1 MAGVNSRP
9 YRTQIRRGDAPALIC
24 DAARDLFATKGY
36 AATSIDDIAA
46 AAGVARPTIFT
57 AVGTKLVI
65 LKAVVD
71 QATVGDDLQE
81 PLSERDWY
89 KEALDEPDLRRSL
102 RLLVRNLSR
111 IAQGVAPLLRAVEY
125 AAASDPEIAELWQ
138 NLQQQRRVGLGLTA
152 AALCAKAPLRL
163 EQAAVADTLWT
174 LQPSTYQRLVLD
186 AGWPPED
193 WESWMGDLL
202 ERLFLP

>member
-1 MAGVNSRP
+1 MARVNRRP
-9 YRTQIRRGDAPALIC
+9 YRTQIRRGDAPALISA
-24 DAARDLFATKGY
+24 AARDLFITKGY

-57 AVGTKLVI
+57 AVGTKPAI

-71 QATVGDDLQE
+71 QATVGDNVQE
-81 PLSERDWY
+81 ALTERPWY

-102 RLLVRNLSR
+102 RLLARNMSR

-125 AAASDPEIAELWQ
+125 AAASDPEIAEIWQ
-138 NLQQQRRVGLGLTA
+138 DLQRQRRASLSLTG
-152 AALCAKAPLRL
+152 AALCAKAKLRL
-163 EQAAVADTLWT
+163 EQAAVVDTLWA
-174 LQPSTYQRLVLD
+174 LQPSTYQRLVID
-186 AGWPPED
+186 AGWPPEK

>member
-1 MAGVNSRP
+1 M
-9 YRTQIRRGDAPALIC
+9 QIRRGDAPALIC
-24 DAARDLFATKGY
+24 AAARDLFITKGY

-57 AVGTKLVI
+57 AVGTKPVI

-71 QATVGDDLQE
+71 QATVGDNVQQ
-81 PLSERDWY
+81 PLTERPWY

-102 RLLVRNLSR
+102 RLLARNMSR

-125 AAASDPEIAELWQ
+125 AAASDPEIAEIWQ
-138 NLQQQRRVGLGLTA
+138 DLQRQRRASLSLTA
-152 AALCAKAPLRL
+152 AALCAKAQLRL
-163 EQAAVADTLWT
+163 EQAAVVDTLWA
-174 LQPSTYQRLVLD
+174 LQPSTYQRLVID
-186 AGWPPED
+186 AGWPPEK
-193 WESWMGDLL
+193 WESWMSDLL